1 MALDGTIVL
10 MPAPVNPPQ
19 IPTTSS
25 VGRSHLHAHVSSKE
39 IPEQISVFEIPQYAG
54 NSIMHILPV
63 Q

>member
-25 VGRSHLHAHVSSKE
+25 VGLSHLHAYISSEE
-39 IPEQISVFEIPQYAG
+39 IPEQNSEFVYPYYAK